1 MSEQSKK
8 FIIGIILIALT
19 GGIYW
24 LGFVG
29 GGKKEEKNLSAG
41 EKTKEEIILSESGIG
56 EEKKSPESNE
66 EKIPPA
72 GEEFTE
78 YQNQAYDYSLKF
90 SDRWKM
96 NNDSSEAKLEKK
108 KVSDEFEMEVGGQTF
123 WSNYAN
129 INKYNPGNRPADF
142 LLLALTV
149 YRDAEKNITLEKFAE
164 KLGFAKEIS
173 EAVSFETENVQGRE
187 FVAPGAEKGKPRI
200 AIIFQKEKL
209 FYVFNLAFAENK
221 ERVEEMEN
229 IVQTFRIIDSAKEN
243 PPGGGGKININVP
256 FTSQAPFSVW
266 DEKHEEACEEA
277 SLVMVKYYLDGKTL
291 NKEISEK
298 EIQDLIEFQIEN
310 YGDYKDTDSADT
322 VKLAEDYY
330 KIKNLRL
337 LYDFKKEDLKKE
349 LDKGNPIIVPAAGRL
364 LGNPNFTPP
373 GPLYHNLVLTGYAGD
388 SIITNDPGT
397 RKGEG
402 YQYDINVLYDAIHD
416 FPGKKEDI
424 EKGRKAMI
432 VVEN

>member
-1 MSEQSKK
+1 M
-8 FIIGIILIALT
+8 
-19 GGIYW
+19 
-24 LGFVG
+24 GFVS
-29 GGKKEEKNLSAG
+29 GGKKEENESLVDREIK
-41 EKTKEEIILSESGIG
+41 KEVIILPESNIS
-56 EEKKSPESNE
+56 EEKKLP
-66 EKIPPA
+66 
-72 GEEFTE
+72 
-78 YQNQAYDYSLKF
+78 
-90 SDRWKM
+90 
-96 NNDSSEAKLEKK
+96 NDE
-108 KVSDEFEMEVGGQTF
+108 
-123 WSNYAN
+123 
-129 INKYNPGNRPADF
+129 
-142 LLLALTV
+142 
-149 YRDAEKNITLEKFAE
+149 
-164 KLGFAKEIS
+164 
-173 EAVSFETENVQGRE
+173 
-187 FVAPGAEKGKPRI
+187 
-200 AIIFQKEKL
+200 
-209 FYVFNLAFAENK
+209 
-221 ERVEEMEN
+221 
-229 IVQTFRIIDSAKEN
+229 EN
-243 PPGGGGKININVP
+243 PPVGGEKININVP

-310 YGDYKDTDSADT
+310 YGDYKDTDAAAT

-330 KIKNLRL
+330 EIQNLRL

-364 LGNPNFTPP
+364 LGNPNFTAP

-416 FPGKKEDI
+416 FPGRKEDI